1 MRYLAVLLIGAGT
14 LTACG
19 SHAVRHVS
27 PGPPTN
33 SRVERCVARLVAGS
47 DTSVAGKEQ
56 TRHYILDSYC
66 RPFEQR
72 GWVYDDGA
80 LKLAAHLSVQNGG
93 SCAEGVAGQPA
104 KVVPCKLERS
114 SNGVLTIDCGLL
126 RFVRR
131 SEVRTYLRRLQASGP
146 VACEEG
152 IALTKLGVR

>member
-1 MRYLAVLLIGAGT
+1 MRYLAVLLIGAGA

-56 TRHYILDSYC
+56 TRHYIRDSYC

-80 LKLAAHLSVQNGG
+80 LKLAAYLSVQNGG
-93 SCAEGVAGQPA
+93 SCVPRALPA
-104 KVVPCKLERS
+104 SRRRWCHAS
-114 SNGVLTIDCGLL
+114 SNEAAT
-126 RFVRR
+126 
-131 SEVRTYLRRLQASGP
+131 AS
-146 VACEEG
+146 
-152 IALTKLGVR
+152 